1 MRTELIPT
9 EAEEQSTV
17 ISWAMAMEYKHPELA
32 LLHHCPNG
40 GSRHRVEAAR
50 LKAQGVKAGVP
61 DLCLPVPREGFHGL
75 YIEMKRREHG
85 TVSEHQK
92 KWLKALHDQGYC
104 VSVCHGADE
113 AIRLIETYLL
123 RKIKADETNIYDVV
137 EEHHNCFVQVLRNSV
152 TGEESIGWR
161 EE

>member
-1 MRTELIPT
+1 MEYAVPY
-9 EAEEQSTV
+9 ENDEQMTV
-17 ISWAMAMEYKHPELA
+17 IQWARANRHLYKELE
-32 LLHHCPNG
+32 LLHHIPNG
-40 GSRHRVEAAR
+40 GKRGEREAAR

-61 DLCLPVPREGFHGL
+61 DLCLPVPRGGYHGL

-92 KWLKALHDQGYC
+92 KWLKALHEQGYC
-104 VSVCHGADE
+104 VSVCRGADE
-113 AIRLIETYLL
+113 AIRLIEMYLL
-123 RKIKADETNIYDVV
+123 HKLRADETNIYDVV
-137 EEHHNCFVQVLRNSV
+137 EEHHNCFVQVLRNSA